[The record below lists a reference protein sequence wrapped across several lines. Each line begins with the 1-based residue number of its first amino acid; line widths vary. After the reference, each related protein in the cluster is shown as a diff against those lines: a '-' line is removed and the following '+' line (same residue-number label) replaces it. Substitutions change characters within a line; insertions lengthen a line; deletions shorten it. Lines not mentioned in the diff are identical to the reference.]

1 MITKAY
7 ACYNNNA
14 IVRANSSSGG
24 IYPLLA
30 ISIIQEGGIVFAAC
44 YDDKLNVF
52 HKKIDKIEDICL
64 SQGSKYVASD
74 LGETFKWIKETSK
87 AGKRVLFMGTPCQ
100 CAGLLSFIEAEKLNK
115 EMIVVVDCVCHGV
128 PGKVPWNAYKKSL
141 EKKNFILR
149 SVNMRD
155 KCTGW
160 TKGNYSWSL
169 TDEKGNIAVMP
180 KSKNP
185 FMKGMLS
192 NLTIRPSCFDCK
204 FKGINRMTDIT
215 LGDYW
220 GIWNHLP
227 EMDDNKGTSLVLIHT
242 ITGMEI
248 FNKIKGNITMA
259 DAVVEKAIKG
269 NSCIVKSTIFN
280 PKRKEFFSRLHNGED
295 FVLLIEELTSKSI
308 QEKIKMKITSVEKV
322 LKLNLKSL
330 WGKGKK

>member
-14 IVRANSSSGG
+14 ITRANSSSGG

-52 HKKIDKIEDICL
+52 HKKIDKIEDISL

-227 EMDDNKGTSLVLIHT
+227 EMDDNKGTSLVLIHSEQ
-242 ITGMEI
+242 GMNL
-248 FNKIKGNITMA
+248 FNNIKNNITWG
-259 DAVVEKAIKG
+259 DAVIDKAVNG
-269 NSCIVKSTIFN
+269 NRCIVDSTKYN
-280 PKRKEFFSRLHNGED
+280 PKREAFFARLHRGED
-295 FVLLIEELTSKSI
+295 FVSIVEDLTKVQTIERIKAKFFALLKHVIKS
-308 QEKIKMKITSVEKV
+308 
-322 LKLNLKSL
+322 NN
-330 WGKGKK
+330 

>member
-1 MITKAY
+1 MNTKVY
-7 ACYNNNA
+7 ACYNNDEE
-14 IVRANSSSGG
+14 IRFKSSSGG

-30 ISIIQEGGIVFAAC
+30 SDIINEGGVVFAAC
-44 YDDKLNVF
+44 YDNDLNVK
-52 HKKIDKIEDICL
+52 HQKLVKLEDIYL
-64 SQGSKYVASD
+64 SQGSKYVCST
-74 LGETFKWIKETSK
+74 LGNTFQQIKEVIK
-87 AGKRVLFMGTPCQ
+87 QEKKVLFMGTPCQ
-100 CAGLLSFIEAEKLNK
+100 CAGLISFLGLNNMERK
-115 EMIVVVDCVCHGV
+115 NLIIVDCVCHGV
-128 PGKVPWNAYKKSL
+128 PGKVSWNAYKKSL

-155 KCTGW
+155 KSTGW

-169 TDEKGNIAVMP
+169 SDEKGHIVVMP

-242 ITGMEI
+242 LAGMEQ
-248 FNKIKGNITMA
+248 FNKIRSNITMA
-259 DAVVEKAIKG
+259 DAVIEKAIKG
-269 NSCIVKSTIFN
+269 NSCIVKSTKFN
-280 PKRKEFFSRLHNGED
+280 PRRKEFFSRLNNGED
-295 FVLLIEELTSKSI
+295 FISLVEELTMKSTK
-308 QEKIKMKITSVEKV
+308 EKLKMKLISVMKR
-322 LKLNLKSL
+322 LKQILKN
-330 WGKGKK
+330 

>member
-7 ACYNNNA
+7 ACYNNDET
-14 IVRANSSSGG
+14 IRVNSSSGG

-30 ISIIQEGGIVFAAC
+30 ARVISEGGVVFAAC
-44 YDDKLNVF
+44 YDNELNVKHQKLIKQEEIF
-52 HKKIDKIEDICL
+52 F
-64 SQGSKYVASD
+64 SQGSKYVCST
-74 LGETFKWIKETSK
+74 LGDTFLQIIEIIKQEK
-87 AGKRVLFMGTPCQ
+87 KVLFVGTPCQ
-100 CAGLLSFIEAEKLNK
+100 CAGLISFFDLNNLGRK
-115 EMIVVVDCVCHGV
+115 NIILVDCVCHGV
-128 PGKVPWNAYKKSL
+128 PGKVSWNAYKKSL

-169 TDEKGNIAVMP
+169 ADEKGHVVVMP

-204 FKGINRMTDIT
+204 FKGINRITDIT

-227 EMDDNKGTSLVLIHT
+227 EMDDNKGTSLVLIHSEQGMNLFNNIKDK
-242 ITGMEI
+242 ITW
-248 FNKIKGNITMA
+248 A
-259 DAVVEKAIKG
+259 DAVIDKAVNG
-269 NSCIVKSTIFN
+269 NRCIVDSTKYN
-280 PKRKEFFSRLHNGED
+280 PKREAFFARLHRGED
-295 FVLLIEELTSKSI
+295 FVSIVEDLTKVNTIERIKAKFFALLHV
-308 QEKIKMKITSVEKV
+308 IKP
-322 LKLNLKSL
+322 NN
-330 WGKGKK
+330 